1 MGDDKGKKKSGG
13 GAGGMLFKVLA
24 LIVLVGILGEIAA
37 RFTGNFDLSPLTQL
51 QRLLKR

>member
-13 GAGGMLFKVLA
+13 VGGTLVKLVVLLA
-24 LIVLVGILGEIAA
+24 LVCVIGEIAA
-37 RFTGNFDLSPLTQL
+37 RYTGNYDLSVLTQL